1 MPPITTPRSNPTKKH
16 SHFRLVNPQ
25 IFLLITDF
33 SFLLATYDYLS
44 FNAPAPK
51 EASPPR
57 PVAGARRLAL
67 RQASDA
73 LTITEA
79 AFFQMSAVIHDS

>member
-1 MPPITTPRSNPTKKH
+1 MTPKSNPTKKH
-16 SHFRLVNPQ
+16 SHLRLVNPQ

-33 SFLLATYDYLS
+33 SFLLATYDYPS

-51 EASPPR
+51 EASLPR

-79 AFFQMSAVIHDS
+79 AFFQMSAAFHDS